1 MISIVNDITGI
12 EIEEAG
18 EGSAMTKT
26 IVFDLDGTLLNT
38 LEDLT
43 DSVNHVMRQFHL
55 PEHSIEEIRTYVG
68 NGAAKLIER
77 AIPEGTKNAAYD
89 KILETFRQHYQL
101 HCEDKTG
108 PYDGVL
114 EMLAQLKQEGYRM
127 AIVSNKPDGAVKQLF
142 HKYFSAYVEAAV
154 GEHPGAMK
162 KPAPDMVHQA
172 LAELMSDVSHAV
184 YVGDSEV
191 DLQTAAN
198 VPMPCISVLW
208 GFRTEE
214 ELLAAGAVRE
224 NMIRTPQALL
234 PYLLR
239 LPQAE

>member
-1 MISIVNDITGI
+1 
-12 EIEEAG
+12 
-18 EGSAMTKT
+18 MTDT
-26 IVFDLDGTLLNT
+26 IIFDLDGTLLNT

-43 DSVNHVMRQFHL
+43 DSVNYAMERYRL
-55 PEHSIEEIRTYVG
+55 PVHTIEEIRTYVG

-77 AIPEGTKNAAYD
+77 AVLQGTEHPDYEE
-89 KILETFRQHYQL
+89 ILATFRKHYQV

-108 PYDGVL
+108 PYDGVAD
-114 EMLAQLKQEGYRM
+114 MLAGLKQAGYRM
-127 AIVSNKPDGAVKQLF
+127 AIVSNKPDGAVKQLYR
-142 HKYFSAYVEAAV
+142 KYFGEYVQAAI
-154 GEHPGAMK
+154 GEHPGAGK
-162 KPAPDMVHQA
+162 KPAPDMVCQA
-172 LAELMSDVSHAV
+172 LAELSSDASRAV

-214 ELLAAGAVRE
+214 ELYAAGAASG
-224 NMIRTPQALL
+224 NMIRTPQELL

-239 LPQAE
+239 REQEA

>member
-1 MISIVNDITGI
+1 MID
-12 EIEEAG
+12 
-18 EGSAMTKT
+18 T
-26 IVFDLDGTLLNT
+26 IIFDLDGTLLDT

-43 DSVNHVMRQFHL
+43 DSVNYVMGEYDL
-55 PEHSIEEIRTYVG
+55 PPHTIEEIRNYVG

-77 AIPEGTKNAAYD
+77 AVPKGIDNPAYE
-89 KILETFRQHYQL
+89 KMLEMFRQHYAA
-101 HCEDKTG
+101 HCEDKVA
-108 PYDGVL
+108 PYDGVMEL
-114 EMLAQLKQEGYRM
+114 LASLKAAGYRT
-127 AIVSNKPDGAVKQLF
+127 AIVSNKPDSAVKQLYER
-142 HKYFSAYVEAAV
+142 YFKEYVQEAV
-154 GEHPGAMK
+154 GESSDTK
-162 KPAPDMVHQA
+162 RKPAPDMVHQA
-172 LAELMSDVSHAV
+172 LAELMSDVSNAV

-224 NMIRTPQALL
+224 NMIRTPQELL
-234 PYLLR
+234 PYLIR

>member
-1 MISIVNDITGI
+1 
-12 EIEEAG
+12 
-18 EGSAMTKT
+18 MTDT

-43 DSVNHVMRQFHL
+43 DSVNYAMEQYRL
-55 PEHSIEEIRTYVG
+55 PLHTIGEIRRFVG

-77 AIPEGTKNAAYD
+77 AVPQGMDNPDYHN
-89 KILETFRQHYQL
+89 ILAVFREHYQM

-108 PYDGVL
+108 PYGGVM
-114 EMLAQLKQEGYRM
+114 EMLAGLKQAGYRM

-142 HKYFSAYVEAAV
+142 AKYFGEYVQAAI
-154 GEHPGAMK
+154 GEHPGTNK
-162 KPAPDMVHQA
+162 KPAPDMVCQA
-172 LAELMSDVSHAV
+172 LAELGSDALRAV

-198 VPMPCISVLW
+198 VPMHCISVLW

-214 ELLAAGAVRE
+214 ELLAAGAGSE
-224 NMIRTPQALL
+224 HMIRSPQELL

-239 LPQAE
+239 LEQEA

>member
-1 MISIVNDITGI
+1 M
-12 EIEEAG
+12 
-18 EGSAMTKT
+18 
-26 IVFDLDGTLLNT
+26 
-38 LEDLT
+38 
-43 DSVNHVMRQFHL
+43 
-55 PEHSIEEIRTYVG
+55 P
-68 NGAAKLIER
+68 
-77 AIPEGTKNAAYD
+77 KNAAYD